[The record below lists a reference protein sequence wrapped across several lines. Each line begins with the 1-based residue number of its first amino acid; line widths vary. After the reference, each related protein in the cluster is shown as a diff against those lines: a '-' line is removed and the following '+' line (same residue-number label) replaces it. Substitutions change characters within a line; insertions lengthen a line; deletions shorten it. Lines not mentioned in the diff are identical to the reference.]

1 MEEYP
6 VIVGVDIGG
15 TFTDVVC
22 IDQAAREIGLTKVI
36 TNHAHIVE
44 SVISGVSK
52 ILGLLDRQP
61 EGVERIVLGTTLAT
75 NVVVQRAGARL
86 AIFTT
91 EGFEDVLEIGRLKRR
106 SMYDLDIDVQTPVFL
121 SPKRCRV
128 GVPERL
134 DAAGR
139 LVKPLDEDFI
149 ARAIVEMK
157 TKHAIEAVA
166 VVYLFSF
173 ENDAHEVRTREI
185 IHSLYPDLFV
195 SLSSEVNPIYREYE
209 RTAVTAFA

>member
-1 MEEYP
+1 M
-6 VIVGVDIGG
+6 ILGVDIGG

-91 EGFEDVLEIGRLKRR
+91 DPFRLRYRELIADCVRDIVTKMMDKRTTTAYLRRRASETLPSADGARLVDVVEMEVMSLHEGNIARFR
-106 SMYDLDIDVQTPVFL
+106 L
-121 SPKRCRV
+121 SP
-128 GVPERL
+128 PE
-134 DAAGR
+134 
-139 LVKPLDEDFI
+139 F
-149 ARAIVEMK
+149 
-157 TKHAIEAVA
+157 EAWK
-166 VVYLFSF
+166 
-173 ENDAHEVRTREI
+173 EI
-185 IHSLYPDLFV
+185 W
-195 SLSSEVNPIYREYE
+195 R
-209 RTAVTAFA
+209 